1 MFRFAKNLRCSDTS
15 VCRCVNCVKCFDKI
29 RLHFK
34 IVSKH
39 FILKFSRYQYLDLAK
54 KMYNNSKKEINNFFL
69 FDLNKMYSSNQ
80 YPNIL
85 LRCSYRGILARIFK
99 CNSRILLDM
108 QKQNGSKLFS
118 KYYFLTKHVI
128 WLKEHQIT
136 YLYILQS

>member
-1 MFRFAKNLRCSDTS
+1 MKLTDFLLLLLLYMKTCLY
-15 VCRCVNCVKCFDKI
+15 VI
-29 RLHFK
+29 P
-34 IVSKH
+34 
-39 FILKFSRYQYLDLAK
+39 KFSRYQYLDLAK
-54 KMYNNSKKEINNFFL
+54 KKIITTVKKKLNFFL

-85 LRCSYRGILARIFK
+85 LRCSYRDILARIFK

-108 QKQNGSKLFS
+108 QKRNGSKLFS

-136 YLYILQS
+136 YLYLLQS